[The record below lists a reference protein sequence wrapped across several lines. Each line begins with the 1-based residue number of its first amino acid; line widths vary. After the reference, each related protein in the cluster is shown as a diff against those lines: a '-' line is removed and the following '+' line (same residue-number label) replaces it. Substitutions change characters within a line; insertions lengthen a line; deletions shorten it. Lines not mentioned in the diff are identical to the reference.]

1 MFIPPYRVSLSGGGI
16 KGFAHIGVLQVL
28 EERGYL
34 KHVREYIGIS
44 AGALCAFCIC
54 IGCSLTEIR
63 SIVSRLD
70 FGSIR
75 DFDIETIMDFPETF
89 GLDTGVKL
97 DKLLA
102 ALLRGKGI
110 DPDITFQELAS
121 KAVGPALRVFAT
133 NMNTCLVQEFGL
145 KCSPD
150 VGVRFAVHASM
161 SIPIYFKPVKEPR
174 SGHLFLDGGISHPSP
189 FKYLT
194 RDEQV
199 HTLAVVFG
207 YKDKPTDNIQDL
219 GRFLYQLYYSIYFKE
234 SVDTIENWSINM
246 IQVDCGGINSI
257 NFEADAEI
265 KNEIIAAGRRAA
277 ESFLVSPGKRKR
289 PVRRF
294 STPS

>member
-54 IGCSLTEIR
+54 IGCSLTEIH

-70 FGSIR
+70 FGNIR
-75 DFDIETIMDFPETF
+75 DFDIDTVMDFPETF
-89 GLDTGVKL
+89 GLDTGAKL

-110 DPDITFQELAS
+110 DPDITFQGLAS
-121 KAVGPALRVFAT
+121 KRIGPALRVFAT
-133 NMNTCLVQEFGL
+133 NMNTCLVQEFGW
-145 KCSPD
+145 KQSPD
-150 VGVRFAVHASM
+150 VGVRIAVHASM
-161 SIPIYFKPVKEPR
+161 SIPIYFKPVKEPL

-194 RDEQV
+194 HDEQV

-257 NFEADAEI
+257 NFEAGAEV

-277 ESFLVSPGKRKR
+277 ESFLASPGKR

-294 STPS
+294 SIS

>member
-1 MFIPPYRVSLSGGGI
+1 MFIPPYRVSLSGGAI

-89 GLDTGVKL
+89 GLDTGAKL

-102 ALLRGKGI
+102 VLLRGKGI

-219 GRFLYQLYYSIYFKE
+219 GRFLYQLYNSIYFKE

-277 ESFLVSPGKRKR
+277 ESFLISPGKRKR